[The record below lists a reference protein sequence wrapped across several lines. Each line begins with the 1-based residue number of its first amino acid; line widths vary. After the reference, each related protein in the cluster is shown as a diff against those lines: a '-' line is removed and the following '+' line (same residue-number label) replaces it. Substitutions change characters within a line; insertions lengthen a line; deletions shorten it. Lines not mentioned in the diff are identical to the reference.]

1 MRKIRIAFFALL
13 AIASLASCKKD
24 DVKVIPEGTADV
36 TIEADDFVVNS
47 QNITNLT
54 QYAKQVA
61 DLLTADSE
69 SLHDAW
75 AKGYKDGEA
84 YAESFKNPGE
94 GKTYKSYANC
104 IQQIIEGCI
113 DIAGEVG
120 NVKIGEPRALWEAGE
135 YTTAVYAVESWY
147 SYHSIDDY
155 ANNIRSIRNAFN
167 GTRDGS
173 EGKNSI
179 ASYLKANNETLYQ
192 QAKDAINN
200 AITAIESMAAPF
212 RSHIG
217 NSSVIVAMNACS
229 SLEKVF
235 DNTLKPYMSEI
246 DDENAIK
253 PIVVDYIDI
262 VVLPTYADLD
272 EKNKEL
278 NKAVRNLANSPSS
291 AAFEAAANAW
301 LMAREPWESSEAFLF
316 GPVAEMGLDPNMDS
330 WPLDADAL
338 KNIINSGNYEAT
350 QWDGEYNEDDETI
363 EAAQNVRGFH
373 TLEFLLF
380 KNGEPRLY
388 NN

>member
-1 MRKIRIAFFALL
+1 MKKIRFAFFAML
-13 AIASLASCKKD
+13 AIGSLASCKKEG
-24 DVKVIPEGTADV
+24 VKVIPEGTADV
-36 TIEADDFVVNS
+36 AIEEDDFEVTS
-47 QNITNLT
+47 DNITNLT

-69 SLHDAW
+69 SLRNAW
-75 AKGYKDGEA
+75 EKSYKDGEA
-84 YAESFKNPGE
+84 YAESFKKPGE

-104 IQQIIEGCI
+104 IQQIIEGCV

-120 NVKIGEPRALWEAGE
+120 NAKIGDPRALWEAGE
-135 YTTAVYAVESWY
+135 YTAAVYAVESWY

-167 GTRDGS
+167 GTRDAS
-173 EGKNSI
+173 EGENSI

-192 QAKDAINN
+192 QTKDAINN
-200 AITAIESMAAPF
+200 ALTAIESMAAPF

-217 NSSVIVAMNACS
+217 NNSVITAQNACA
-229 SLEKVF
+229 SLEYVL
-235 DNTLKPYMSEI
+235 DNNLKPYMSNI
-246 DDENAIK
+246 DDEDALK
-253 PIVVDYIDI
+253 SIVVDYVDN
-262 VVLPTYADLD
+262 VVLPTYVDLD
-272 EKNKEL
+272 KQNKEL
-278 NKAVRNLANSPSS
+278 NKAVRNLANNPSS

-301 LMAREPWESSEAFLF
+301 MAARLPWESSEAFLF

-330 WPLDADAL
+330 WPLDSEAL
-338 KNIINSGNYEAT
+338 KNILIKGNYEAT
-350 QWDGEYNEDDETI
+350 SWEGEYNEDDETI

-380 KNGEPRLY
+380 KNGVPRVY